1 MTSDNFSTECTD
13 WQDVSSDGLSP
24 SDWRTPSATAFN
36 DNEPGQDLEESA
48 DPLKALVRR
57 RILSTIPS
65 CNVEK
70 LLQIHAILF
79 DEVLGEPD
87 DEEFRYR
94 SRALHSRLFASAQ
107 MEEEVEVHED
117 EVAFV
122 SKSIWLP
129 KLRHD
134 DDDEE

>member
-1 MTSDNFSTECTD
+1 M
-13 WQDVSSDGLSP
+13 
-24 SDWRTPSATAFN
+24 
-36 DNEPGQDLEESA
+36 
-48 DPLKALVRR
+48 RR

-79 DEVLGEPD
+79 DEVPGEPD

-107 MEEEVEVHED
+107 IEEEEEVEVHED